1 MEIKIKEAKNSLR
14 IEKNAKK
21 ELFYSNLLSI
31 DLFFLKIYNEQ
42 IRLFKRKFF
51 KRKQ

>member
-31 DLFFLKIYNEQ
+31 ILIILVLY
-42 IRLFKRKFF
+42 KFREIIF
-51 KRKQ
+51 ILL